1 MHVVYATSELY
12 QLVSTAKFR
21 FCVHLGKLYANSE
34 LYQLVLAPKFLFCV
48 RLGKL
53 YANSELYGIRLSA
66 GVRNPGGAKHVCNN
80 AWPLLC
86 FTYNNVGETYVVTL
100 VRHGLACVRRPRRC
114 RFAPVLYV

>member
-1 MHVVYATSELY
+1 MCGV
-12 QLVSTAKFR
+12 
-21 FCVHLGKLYANSE
+21 YANSE

-53 YANSELYGIRLSA
+53 YANSELYGKRLSA
-66 GVRNPGGAKHVCNN
+66 GVRNPGGTKHVCNN